1 MIESVLTRKQVSVKM
16 KLTVKAL
23 ISAGIVAL
31 AVLLA
36 QLSGWGLFLLLVAVF
51 QAVVPFTP
59 ALIAG
64 QIAAGWPGLV
74 LQLLA
79 MPGMV
84 MGLRYFLRD
93 DTGLCPMEQAVAEAT
108 DPTDALRRIETR
120 MAQLAKPM

>member
-51 QAVVPFTP
+51 RRWFP
-59 ALIAG
+59 L
-64 QIAAGWPGLV
+64 
-74 LQLLA
+74 
-79 MPGMV
+79 
-84 MGLRYFLRD
+84 
-93 DTGLCPMEQAVAEAT
+93 
-108 DPTDALRRIETR
+108 LRR
-120 MAQLAKPM
+120 

>member
-74 LQLLA
+74 L
-79 MPGMV
+79 
-84 MGLRYFLRD
+84 
-93 DTGLCPMEQAVAEAT
+93 
-108 DPTDALRRIETR
+108 
-120 MAQLAKPM
+120 